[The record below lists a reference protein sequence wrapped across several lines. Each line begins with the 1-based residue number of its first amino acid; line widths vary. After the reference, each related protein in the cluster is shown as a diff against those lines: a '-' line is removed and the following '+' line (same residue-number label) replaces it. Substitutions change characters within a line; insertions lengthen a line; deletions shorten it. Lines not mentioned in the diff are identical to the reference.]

1 MRTRSGRGLLPEKLI
16 GQRSDQPA
24 VTAHQTAKPQTIA
37 ERKTTDREDGTI
49 QRAEDFFASREANR
63 S

>member
-1 MRTRSGRGLLPEKLI
+1 VRTRSGSRLLLEKLI

-37 ERKTTDREDGTI
+37 ERRTERMEPFRELKI
-49 QRAEDFFASREANR
+49 FASREVNR